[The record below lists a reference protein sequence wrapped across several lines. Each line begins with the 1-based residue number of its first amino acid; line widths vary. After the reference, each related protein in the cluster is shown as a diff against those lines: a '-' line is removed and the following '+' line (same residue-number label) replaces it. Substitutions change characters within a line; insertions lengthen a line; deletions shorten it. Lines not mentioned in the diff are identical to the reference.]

1 MAGIGTDIG
10 AVDYVTI
17 QDKAQRLLGTGTG
30 SRGYGQTVQSADVFS
45 GNQITK
51 AQWDLLRYD
60 IVNIRYHQDGLLP
73 SIVEIQPGDVIGYGA
88 GSPNSNYATLV
99 DVADSNRF
107 NISPS
112 TSIVTAIGSPTT
124 SSSWSS
130 SASVTLTCTF
140 SNANE
145 ARYFFNSG
153 GKIRISAALTGSNGT
168 AQGNAWI
175 NVLTTIGT
183 QSFGANTHPSY
194 NYYSLTDSYIAY
206 YSYALSTPYSANSVK
221 LEAKTNVADNS
232 AGTTTVLYIK
242 LTLVDN
248 YVDSGPEVAPGDLVT
263 GTLTANFEEVKASSS
278 LIPSGTF
285 SITSPTYSLSSIAT
299 S

>member
-17 QDKAQRLLGTGTG
+17 QDKAQLILGTGTG
-30 SRGYGQTVQSADVFS
+30 SRGYGQTVQSADVFT

-60 IVNIRYHQDGLLP
+60 IVNIRYHQDGVVP
-73 SIVEIQPGDVIGYGA
+73 AIVEVAPNAVIGYGA
-88 GSPNSNYATLV
+88 GSPNSNYATLLNI
-99 DVADSNRF
+99 AESNRF
-107 NISPS
+107 NVSPS
-112 TSIVTAIGSPTT
+112 TSIVTAIGSPST

-140 SNANE
+140 STADQG
-145 ARYFFNSG
+145 RYFFNTG
-153 GKIRISAALTGSNGT
+153 GKIRLSASLTGSNGT

-175 NVLTTIGT
+175 NILTTVGT
-183 QSFGANTHPSY
+183 QSFGANTHPNY
-194 NYYSLTDSYIAY
+194 NYYSLTNSYITY
-206 YSYALSTPYSANSVK
+206 YTRALSTPYSANTVK

-232 AGTTTVLYIK
+232 TGTATVLYIK
-242 LTLVDN
+242 LTLLDT

-263 GTLTANFEEVKASSS
+263 GTLTANFEEVKASGS